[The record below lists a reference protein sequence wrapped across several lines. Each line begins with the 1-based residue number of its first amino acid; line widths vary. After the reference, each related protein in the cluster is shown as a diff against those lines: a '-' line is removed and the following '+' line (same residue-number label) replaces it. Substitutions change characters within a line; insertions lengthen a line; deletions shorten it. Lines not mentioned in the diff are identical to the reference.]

1 MDSFEK
7 YKFDFENAIRLG
19 IENNILGVTKP
30 VPAHIGKLHKRKIC
44 KVMGVE
50 IATDVVMAIDYYGY
64 MKKSRGFN
72 SQVKEV
78 MENYKGSQVKLLDA
92 KVVHFNSVRLEVLA
106 KLAPELV
113 TQFGDF
119 KKAVLDAR
127 EFNHNYN
134 V

>member
-1 MDSFEK
+1 MDWFES
-7 YKFDFENAIRLG
+7 YKIAFEDAVRKGVENGVLG
-19 IENNILGVTKP
+19 DDKP
-30 VPAHIGKLHKRKIC
+30 VPAHFGKLHKRKIC
-44 KVMGVE
+44 KVMGLE
-50 IATDVVMAIDYYGY
+50 IDTEVIMAIDYYGY

-78 MENYKGSQVKLLDA
+78 MDNFKGSQVKLLDA

-113 TQFGDF
+113 TDFGDF